1 MELVALKI
9 QITQQGG
16 EYRYPAFNQ
25 ITPAYRG
32 NTDWTKYID
41 QYGGWLLDH
50 CCGFNEID
58 DESPDAGVRIG
69 MFCVP
74 EEFAKEAAELFS
86 DMVTIVDEEAFGHFY
101 DNRAMIKL
109 PAEKID
115 AEIVNGLRAKYG
127 QATGALDTSVMTDEE
142 KEMLDP
148 ESPRPGIV
156 KNKKRKFADV
166 KAAKQLSLITLD

>member
-25 ITPAYRG
+25 ITPAFRG

-41 QYGGWLLDH
+41 QYGGWLYDN
-50 CCGFNEID
+50 CCDFNEID
-58 DESPDAGVRIG
+58 EESPDVGVRIG
-69 MFCVP
+69 VFCVP
-74 EEFAKEAAELFS
+74 EEFAKEAIDLFPDLVS
-86 DMVTIVDEEAFGHFY
+86 VIDETALEHFY
-101 DNRAMIKL
+101 DNRAMIRV

-115 AEIVNGLRAKYG
+115 EAVLNGLRAKYG
-127 QATGALDTSVMTDEE
+127 QPTGALDTSVMTDEE

-166 KAAKQLSLITLD
+166 KAAKQIEIKTLD